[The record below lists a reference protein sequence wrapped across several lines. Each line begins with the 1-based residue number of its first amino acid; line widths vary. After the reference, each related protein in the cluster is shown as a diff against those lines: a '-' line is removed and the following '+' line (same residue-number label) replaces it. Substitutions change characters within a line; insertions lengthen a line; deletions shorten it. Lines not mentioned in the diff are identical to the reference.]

1 MGWPPLPFAHGH
13 DPIPFPFRVLP
24 FQGEYVWCLG
34 FLSTFAFIFVP
45 WLVDGLRRR
54 PPTVGHVQKFTV
66 NPLLSKE
73 REAPNPQTLGC
84 ARDALSGA

>member
-1 MGWPPLPFAHGH
+1 MRGATFHGEL
-13 DPIPFPFRVLP
+13 V
-24 FQGEYVWCLG
+24 GVSG
-34 FLSTFAFIFVP
+34 FIFLHFRMGAIFLFPAFGGCCPSWATIRV
-45 WLVDGLRRR
+45 
-54 PPTVGHVQKFTV
+54 TV

>member
-1 MGWPPLPFAHGH
+1 MGVFRFLFAAFGSNRTLRAM
-13 DPIPFPFRVLP
+13 IRV
-24 FQGEYVWCLG
+24 
-34 FLSTFAFIFVP
+34 S
-45 WLVDGLRRR
+45 
-54 PPTVGHVQKFTV
+54 V